1 MSRRFATRQKEMK
14 MKKQLTLETDKKTAK
29 EGEFID
35 IRWHCSM
42 CPDSLMLILDS
53 GYRTDRLVVSDSGST
68 RIALPN
74 TKGRFHI
81 TIEAR
86 CGKKKTSEEVAVR
99 VLNVR
104 SNKQK
109 AKSKV
114 GRFKL
119 WSEKMHAGWCVFC
132 AQCKYWWLS
141 QKKWQKALW
150 IALLALWIGLL
161 IFSISRPSANI
172 SSENNQTSFIT
183 EQV

>member
-1 MSRRFATRQKEMK
+1 MK

-53 GYRTDRLVVSDSGST
+53 GDRTDRLVVSDSGST

-86 CGKKKTSEEVAVR
+86 CGKKKTREEVAVR

-109 AKSKV
+109 A
-114 GRFKL
+114 L
-119 WSEKMHAGWCVFC
+119 WMILF
-132 AQCKYWWLS
+132 
-141 QKKWQKALW
+141 ALW
-150 IALLALWIGLL
+150 LGLMTLSICKTTSGNLAAEKAATAYI
-161 IFSISRPSANI
+161 IK
-172 SSENNQTSFIT
+172 
-183 EQV
+183 

>member
-1 MSRRFATRQKEMK
+1 MK

-53 GYRTDRLVVSDSGST
+53 GDRTDRLAVSDSGST

-86 CGKKKTSEEVAVR
+86 CGKKKTREEVAVR

-104 SNKQK
+104 S
-109 AKSKV
+109 SK
-114 GRFKL
+114 
-119 WSEKMHAGWCVFC
+119 
-132 AQCKYWWLS
+132 
-141 QKKWQKALW
+141 QKALW
-150 IALLALWIGLL
+150 MILFALWLGLMTL
-161 IFSISRPSANI
+161 SISKT
-172 SSENNQTSFIT
+172 TSGNLAAEKQQQLI
-183 EQV
+183 

>member
-1 MSRRFATRQKEMK
+1 MK

-74 TKGRFHI
+74 TKGCFRI

-86 CGKKKTSEEVAVR
+86 CGKKKIREEVAVR

-119 WSEKMHAGWCVFC
+119 RSEKMHAGWCVFC

-150 IALLALWIGLL
+150 ITLLVVWLGLL
-161 IFSISRPSANI
+161 VFSLVKAPASAATG
-172 SSENNQTSFIT
+172 SQTAYLMNHI
-183 EQV
+183 

>member
-1 MSRRFATRQKEMK
+1 MK

-53 GYRTDRLVVSDSGST
+53 GDRTDRLAVSDSGST

-86 CGKKKTSEEVAVR
+86 CGKKKTREEVAVR

-104 SNKQK
+104 S
-109 AKSKV
+109 SK
-114 GRFKL
+114 
-119 WSEKMHAGWCVFC
+119 
-132 AQCKYWWLS
+132 
-141 QKKWQKALW
+141 QKALW
-150 IALLALWIGLL
+150 MILFALWLGLMTL
-161 IFSISRPSANI
+161 SICKTTSGNLAAEKAATAYINTSLKNNNYIIFKYL
-172 SSENNQTSFIT
+172 QL
-183 EQV
+183 Q

>member
-1 MSRRFATRQKEMK
+1 MK

-42 CPDSLMLILDS
+42 GPDSLMLILDS

-74 TKGRFHI
+74 TKGCFHI

-86 CGKKKTSEEVAVR
+86 CGKKKIREEVAVR

-109 AKSKV
+109 A
-114 GRFKL
+114 
-119 WSEKMHAGWCVFC
+119 
-132 AQCKYWWLS
+132 
-141 QKKWQKALW
+141 LW
-150 IALLALWIGLL
+150 IILFVLWLGLL
-161 IFSISRPSANI
+161 VFSLVKAPASAATG
-172 SSENNQTSFIT
+172 SQTAYLMNHI
-183 EQV
+183 

>member
-1 MSRRFATRQKEMK
+1 MK

-86 CGKKKTSEEVAVR
+86 CGKKKTRVEVAVR

-104 SNKQK
+104 S
-109 AKSKV
+109 SK
-114 GRFKL
+114 
-119 WSEKMHAGWCVFC
+119 
-132 AQCKYWWLS
+132 
-141 QKKWQKALW
+141 QKALW
-150 IALLALWIGLL
+150 MILFALWLGLMTL
-161 IFSISRPSANI
+161 SICKT
-172 SSENNQTSFIT
+172 TSGNLAAEKAATAYIIK
-183 EQV
+183 

>member
-1 MSRRFATRQKEMK
+1 MK

-53 GYRTDRLVVSDSGST
+53 GDRTDRLVVSDSGST

-86 CGKKKTSEEVAVR
+86 CGKKKTREEVAVR

-109 AKSKV
+109 A
-114 GRFKL
+114 L
-119 WSEKMHAGWCVFC
+119 WIILF
-132 AQCKYWWLS
+132 
-141 QKKWQKALW
+141 ALW
-150 IALLALWIGLL
+150 LGVMTLSICKTTSGNLAAEKAATAYI
-161 IFSISRPSANI
+161 IK
-172 SSENNQTSFIT
+172 
-183 EQV
+183 

>member
-1 MSRRFATRQKEMK
+1 MK

-53 GYRTDRLVVSDSGST
+53 GDRTDRLVVSDSGST

-86 CGKKKTSEEVAVR
+86 CGKKKTREEVAVR

-104 SNKQK
+104 S
-109 AKSKV
+109 SK
-114 GRFKL
+114 
-119 WSEKMHAGWCVFC
+119 
-132 AQCKYWWLS
+132 
-141 QKKWQKALW
+141 QKALW
-150 IALLALWIGLL
+150 MILFALWLGLMTL
-161 IFSISRPSANI
+161 SICKT
-172 SSENNQTSFIT
+172 TSGNLAAEKAATAYIIK
-183 EQV
+183 

>member
-1 MSRRFATRQKEMK
+1 MK
-14 MKKQLTLETDKKTAK
+14 MKNQLTLETDKKTAK

-53 GYRTDRLVVSDSGST
+53 GDRTDRLVVSDSGST

-74 TKGRFHI
+74 TKGRFRI

-86 CGKKKTSEEVAVR
+86 CGKKKIKEEVAVR

-104 SNKQK
+104 S
-109 AKSKV
+109 S
-114 GRFKL
+114 FKL

-132 AQCKYWWLS
+132 AQSKYWWLS

-150 IALLALWIGLL
+150 IILFALWLGLMTL
-161 IFSISRPSANI
+161 SICKT
-172 SSENNQTSFIT
+172 TSGNLAAEKAATAYIIK
-183 EQV
+183 

>member
-1 MSRRFATRQKEMK
+1 MK

-86 CGKKKTSEEVAVR
+86 CGKKKTREEVAVR

-104 SNKQK
+104 S
-109 AKSKV
+109 SK
-114 GRFKL
+114 
-119 WSEKMHAGWCVFC
+119 
-132 AQCKYWWLS
+132 
-141 QKKWQKALW
+141 QKALW
-150 IALLALWIGLL
+150 MILFALWLGLMTL
-161 IFSISRPSANI
+161 SICKT
-172 SSENNQTSFIT
+172 TSGNLAAEKAATAYIIK
-183 EQV
+183 

>member
-1 MSRRFATRQKEMK
+1 MK

-53 GYRTDRLVVSDSGST
+53 GDRTDRLVVSDSGST

-86 CGKKKTSEEVAVR
+86 CGKKKTREEVAVR

-104 SNKQK
+104 S
-109 AKSKV
+109 SK
-114 GRFKL
+114 
-119 WSEKMHAGWCVFC
+119 
-132 AQCKYWWLS
+132 
-141 QKKWQKALW
+141 QKALW
-150 IALLALWIGLL
+150 MILFALWLGLMTL
-161 IFSISRPSANI
+161 SISKT
-172 SSENNQTSFIT
+172 TSGNLAAEKAATAYIIK
-183 EQV
+183 

>member
-1 MSRRFATRQKEMK
+1 MK

-86 CGKKKTSEEVAVR
+86 CGKKKIREEVAVR

-109 AKSKV
+109 A
-114 GRFKL
+114 
-119 WSEKMHAGWCVFC
+119 
-132 AQCKYWWLS
+132 
-141 QKKWQKALW
+141 LW
-150 IALLALWIGLL
+150 IILLVLWLGLL
-161 IFSISRPSANI
+161 VFSLVKAPASAATG
-172 SSENNQTSFIT
+172 SQTAYLMNHL
-183 EQV
+183 

>member
-1 MSRRFATRQKEMK
+1 MK

-74 TKGRFHI
+74 TKGRFRI

-86 CGKKKTSEEVAVR
+86 CGKKKTREEVAVR

-104 SNKQK
+104 S
-109 AKSKV
+109 SK
-114 GRFKL
+114 
-119 WSEKMHAGWCVFC
+119 
-132 AQCKYWWLS
+132 
-141 QKKWQKALW
+141 QKALW
-150 IALLALWIGLL
+150 MILFALWLGLMTL
-161 IFSISRPSANI
+161 SICKT
-172 SSENNQTSFIT
+172 TSGNLAAEKAATAYIIK
-183 EQV
+183 

>member
-1 MSRRFATRQKEMK
+1 

-53 GYRTDRLVVSDSGST
+53 GDRTDRLVVSDSGST

-74 TKGRFHI
+74 TKGRFRI

-86 CGKKKTSEEVAVR
+86 CGKKKIKEEVAVR

-109 AKSKV
+109 A
-114 GRFKL
+114 L
-119 WSEKMHAGWCVFC
+119 WMILF
-132 AQCKYWWLS
+132 
-141 QKKWQKALW
+141 ALW
-150 IALLALWIGLL
+150 LGLMTLSICKTTSGNLAAEKAATAYI
-161 IFSISRPSANI
+161 IK
-172 SSENNQTSFIT
+172 
-183 EQV
+183 

>member
-1 MSRRFATRQKEMK
+1 MK

-53 GYRTDRLVVSDSGST
+53 GDRTDRLVVSDSGST

-74 TKGRFHI
+74 TKGRFRI

-86 CGKKKTSEEVAVR
+86 CGKKKIKEEVAVR

-104 SNKQK
+104 SSKQK

-132 AQCKYWWLS
+132 AQSKYWWLS

-150 IALLALWIGLL
+150 MILFALWLGLMTL
-161 IFSISRPSANI
+161 SICKT
-172 SSENNQTSFIT
+172 TSGNLAAEKAATAYIIK
-183 EQV
+183 

>member
-1 MSRRFATRQKEMK
+1 MK

-53 GYRTDRLVVSDSGST
+53 GDRTDRLVVSDSGST

-74 TKGRFHI
+74 TKGRFRI

-86 CGKKKTSEEVAVR
+86 CGKKKIKEEVAVR

-104 SNKQK
+104 S
-109 AKSKV
+109 SK
-114 GRFKL
+114 
-119 WSEKMHAGWCVFC
+119 
-132 AQCKYWWLS
+132 
-141 QKKWQKALW
+141 QKALW
-150 IALLALWIGLL
+150 MILFALWLGLMTL
-161 IFSISRPSANI
+161 SICKT
-172 SSENNQTSFIT
+172 TSGNLAAEKAATAYIIK
-183 EQV
+183 

>member
-1 MSRRFATRQKEMK
+1 MK

-86 CGKKKTSEEVAVR
+86 CGKKKTREEVAVR

-104 SNKQK
+104 S
-109 AKSKV
+109 SK
-114 GRFKL
+114 
-119 WSEKMHAGWCVFC
+119 
-132 AQCKYWWLS
+132 
-141 QKKWQKALW
+141 QKALW
-150 IALLALWIGLL
+150 IILLVLWLGLMTL
-161 IFSISRPSANI
+161 SICKT
-172 SSENNQTSFIT
+172 TSGNLAAEKAATAYIIK
-183 EQV
+183 

>member
-1 MSRRFATRQKEMK
+1 MK
-14 MKKQLTLETDKKTAK
+14 MKKQLTLETDKKSAK

-74 TKGRFHI
+74 TKGCFRI

-86 CGKKKTSEEVAVR
+86 CGKKKIREEVAVM

-119 WSEKMHAGWCVFC
+119 WSEKMHAGWCVFR

-150 IALLALWIGLL
+150 ITLLVLWLGLL
-161 IFSISRPSANI
+161 VFSLVKAPASAATG
-172 SSENNQTSFIT
+172 SQTAYLMNHI
-183 EQV
+183 

>member
-1 MSRRFATRQKEMK
+1 MK

-53 GYRTDRLVVSDSGST
+53 GDRTDRLAVSDSGST

-86 CGKKKTSEEVAVR
+86 CGKKKTREEVAVR

-104 SNKQK
+104 S
-109 AKSKV
+109 SK
-114 GRFKL
+114 
-119 WSEKMHAGWCVFC
+119 
-132 AQCKYWWLS
+132 
-141 QKKWQKALW
+141 QKALW
-150 IALLALWIGLL
+150 IILFALWLGLMTL
-161 IFSISRPSANI
+161 SICKT
-172 SSENNQTSFIT
+172 TSGNLAAEKAATAYIIK
-183 EQV
+183 

>member
-1 MSRRFATRQKEMK
+1 MK

-53 GYRTDRLVVSDSGST
+53 GDRTDRLAVSDSGST

-86 CGKKKTSEEVAVR
+86 CGKKKTREEVAVR

-104 SNKQK
+104 S
-109 AKSKV
+109 SK
-114 GRFKL
+114 
-119 WSEKMHAGWCVFC
+119 
-132 AQCKYWWLS
+132 
-141 QKKWQKALW
+141 QKALW
-150 IALLALWIGLL
+150 MILFALWLGLMTL
-161 IFSISRPSANI
+161 SICKT
-172 SSENNQTSFIT
+172 TSGNLAAEKAATAYIIK
-183 EQV
+183 

>member
-1 MSRRFATRQKEMK
+1 
-14 MKKQLTLETDKKTAK
+14 MKKQLTLETDKKSAK

-74 TKGRFHI
+74 TKGCFRI

-86 CGKKKTSEEVAVR
+86 CGKKKTREEVAVR

-109 AKSKV
+109 A
-114 GRFKL
+114 
-119 WSEKMHAGWCVFC
+119 
-132 AQCKYWWLS
+132 
-141 QKKWQKALW
+141 LW
-150 IALLALWIGLL
+150 ITLLVLWLGLL
-161 IFSISRPSANI
+161 VFSLVKAPASAATG
-172 SSENNQTSFIT
+172 SQTAYLMNHI
-183 EQV
+183 

>member
-1 MSRRFATRQKEMK
+1 MK

-53 GYRTDRLVVSDSGST
+53 GDRTDRLVVSDSGST

-86 CGKKKTSEEVAVR
+86 CGKKKTREEVAVR

-104 SNKQK
+104 S
-109 AKSKV
+109 SK
-114 GRFKL
+114 
-119 WSEKMHAGWCVFC
+119 
-132 AQCKYWWLS
+132 
-141 QKKWQKALW
+141 QKALW
-150 IALLALWIGLL
+150 IILFALWLGLMTL
-161 IFSISRPSANI
+161 SICKT
-172 SSENNQTSFIT
+172 TSGNLAAEKAATAYIIK
-183 EQV
+183 

>member
-1 MSRRFATRQKEMK
+1 MK

-53 GYRTDRLVVSDSGST
+53 GYSTDRLVVSDSGST

-86 CGKKKTSEEVAVR
+86 CGKKKTREEVAVR

-104 SNKQK
+104 S
-109 AKSKV
+109 SK
-114 GRFKL
+114 
-119 WSEKMHAGWCVFC
+119 
-132 AQCKYWWLS
+132 
-141 QKKWQKALW
+141 QKALW
-150 IALLALWIGLL
+150 MILFALWLGLMPL
-161 IFSISRPSANI
+161 SICKT
-172 SSENNQTSFIT
+172 TSGNLAAEKAATAYIIK
-183 EQV
+183 

>member
-1 MSRRFATRQKEMK
+1 MK

-53 GYRTDRLVVSDSGST
+53 GNRADRLVVSDSGST

-86 CGKKKTSEEVAVR
+86 CGKKKTREEIAVR

-104 SNKQK
+104 S
-109 AKSKV
+109 SK
-114 GRFKL
+114 
-119 WSEKMHAGWCVFC
+119 
-132 AQCKYWWLS
+132 
-141 QKKWQKALW
+141 QKALW
-150 IALLALWIGLL
+150 MILFALWLGLMTL
-161 IFSISRPSANI
+161 SICKT
-172 SSENNQTSFIT
+172 TSGNLAAEKAATAYIII
-183 EQV
+183 EI

>member
-1 MSRRFATRQKEMK
+1 MK

-86 CGKKKTSEEVAVR
+86 CGKKKTREGVAVR

-114 GRFKL
+114 GRFRLWGEKL
-119 WSEKMHAGWCVFC
+119 HASWCVFR

-150 IALLALWIGLL
+150 VIMLLLWLSLL
-161 IFSISRPSANI
+161 VF
-172 SSENNQTSFIT
+172 SFIKT
-183 EQV
+183 PAGTTPESQTAYLTNLL